1 MARIRLNT
9 EYRNKIGNR
18 IEKTLTQN
26 DCEEKQKYF
35 EAREQLKPI
44 QDQTWLLAK
53 EVIHRTYTP
62 SDIEKAWYLQ
72 RKFENVNT
80 IAKDSC
86 FHFGFNGKKENDK
99 GVMQDHRFTKHFD
112 FRLGARVDGVDT
124 QDYGRNSG
132 DDTHSFAYAYFRDEL
147 KGQEGCDPDIN
158 IKMRGKESNPHW
170 TKVKQANDKYLGFNQ
185 YGDEDSDKTNRKVNE
200 WNKDFEIDLIGREY
214 CRDRQIDCTPQEFE
228 IFMKWQGAK
237 GQLIQCHEK
246 WIETLQNQMKEIKM
260 GLKSYKYLD
269 EGIELANELGCNITD
284 AEIIRVNST
293 GLIIYN
299 PKNLAD
305 RVKGMNKTTIS
316 REDKIAMY
324 KKAMAERQGQAN

>member
-62 SDIEKAWYLQ
+62 DDIEKAWYLQ
-72 RKFENVNT
+72 RKFQNVNT

-99 GVMQDHRFTKHFD
+99 GEMVDHRFTKHFD

-132 DDTHSFAYAYFRDEL
+132 DDRHSFA
-147 KGQEGCDPDIN
+147 
-158 IKMRGKESNPHW
+158 
-170 TKVKQANDKYLGFNQ
+170 
-185 YGDEDSDKTNRKVNE
+185 
-200 WNKDFEIDLIGREY
+200 
-214 CRDRQIDCTPQEFE
+214 
-228 IFMKWQGAK
+228 
-237 GQLIQCHEK
+237 
-246 WIETLQNQMKEIKM
+246 
-260 GLKSYKYLD
+260 
-269 EGIELANELGCNITD
+269 
-284 AEIIRVNST
+284 
-293 GLIIYN
+293 
-299 PKNLAD
+299 
-305 RVKGMNKTTIS
+305 
-316 REDKIAMY
+316 
-324 KKAMAERQGQAN
+324 

>member
-1 MARIRLNT
+1 MARLRLNT

-62 SDIEKAWYLQ
+62 DDIEKAWYLQ

-214 CRDRQIDCTPQEFE
+214 CRDRQIPDIISYLQKKTLKLMVL
-228 IFMKWQGAK
+228 IGKN
-237 GQLIQCHEK
+237 QL
-246 WIETLQNQMKEIKM
+246 
-260 GLKSYKYLD
+260 
-269 EGIELANELGCNITD
+269 
-284 AEIIRVNST
+284 
-293 GLIIYN
+293 
-299 PKNLAD
+299 
-305 RVKGMNKTTIS
+305 
-316 REDKIAMY
+316 
-324 KKAMAERQGQAN
+324 KK